1 MTRTFAAQVE
11 YDGSQFRG
19 WQLQKG
25 VMTVQQ
31 AVEEAIARVADEP
44 LRIHCAGRTDTG
56 VHATGQII
64 HFKTGKQRDDY
75 SWLRG
80 VNSNLP
86 RSVSIPWIKQVDDEF
101 HARFSA
107 VARQYRYIFYL
118 RRISPAILKS
128 YLTWEY
134 RQLDVF
140 RMKKAASYLVGEHD
154 FNAYRS
160 VACQARSPVR
170 TVESLSLNQDGEF
183 IYFDIK
189 ANGFLH
195 HMVRNIA
202 GVLASIGCHEQSIFW
217 AREILES
224 RDRAMGGVT
233 APPNG
238 LYLTNVYYPDK
249 FKIPE
254 NTTLPSFW

>member
-1 MTRTFAAQVE
+1 MPKTYAALIE

-19 WQLQKG
+19 WQVQKN
-25 VMTVQQ
+25 VETVQQ
-31 AVEEAIARVADEP
+31 AVETAIGKVADESV
-44 LRIHCAGRTDTG
+44 RIHCAGRTDAG
-56 VHATGQII
+56 VHATGQVI
-64 HFKTGKQRDDY
+64 HFQTTKQRDLH

-86 RSVSIPWIKQVDDEF
+86 KSVSMPWIKQVENEF

-107 VARQYRYIFYL
+107 VSREYRYIFYL

-134 RQLDVF
+134 RNLDIF
-140 RMKKAASYLVGEHD
+140 RMRKAAQYLLGEHD

-160 VACQARSPVR
+160 VHCQAKSSVR
-170 TVESLSLNQDGEF
+170 TIEYINIEQKREF
-183 IYFDIK
+183 VYFDIK

-202 GVLASIGCHEQSIFW
+202 GVLASIGCDEKSIFW
-217 AREILES
+217 AQEILES
-224 RDRAMGGVT
+224 KDRRQGGVT
-233 APPNG
+233 APANG
-238 LYLTNVYYPDK
+238 LYLTKVNYPDV

-254 NTTLPSFW
+254 TTTMPSFW